1 MNDIYQSVPKT
12 NYRLTIPLNMVYV
25 HSYYTHTCIMPSF
38 PFRWSLDA
46 ECNAAI
52 GDPDVNGDTHI
63 YGPTDIDAR

>member
-1 MNDIYQSVPKT
+1 MIVNCIGDHIFGDRSQPGYQ
-12 NYRLTIPLNMVYV
+12 YV
-25 HSYYTHTCIMPSF
+25 CIISLLPSF